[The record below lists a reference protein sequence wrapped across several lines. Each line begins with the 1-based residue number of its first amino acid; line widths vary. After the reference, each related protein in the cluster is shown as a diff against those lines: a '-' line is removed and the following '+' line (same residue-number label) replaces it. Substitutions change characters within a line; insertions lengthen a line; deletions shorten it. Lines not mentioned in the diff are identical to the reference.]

1 MSRLL
6 HQLYNWF
13 LFAGT
18 MFFAAGASGFSD
30 AGAGGGGGEGSE
42 GGAAGSGDSGDPGA
56 DPGAG
61 EGGEDA
67 SAGDGAA
74 GDDRRAADGGDRDR
88 DLDAPVDLGDGR
100 TVPAKWKNVFEAA
113 KGQGLEKEVKQLFF
127 ANQRLTQK
135 FPGGVNEALTLANQ
149 LEEVGGFEA
158 IQEMQSDLETYH
170 ADAETFAKDPAKWI
184 ETSFAEDVDASL
196 KAFAASL
203 DYVSDK
209 HPEHYNHL
217 LGKVVANTLDQGPV
231 HEIYSLLAS
240 LKDNPAAQKLAK
252 DLARYYNG
260 IKELAAK
267 VPEKK
272 VEPER
277 AKLEADRQK
286 LASEQEQLRNHTVNS
301 QTIPLLGRQMTT
313 QIEKLAKD
321 AGFDVKKFIA
331 EQPEAAQSLRAKILN
346 QVMAKAAADK
356 VFVKNYKAVMNQGD
370 TQRAIAMMNK
380 QHQAILPD
388 IVRDVAKG
396 FGIAKKGGTAARTN
410 AGGNAGS
417 TSRASG
423 GNSGG
428 MTRVSAKPPANEIDW
443 GKTGNRIYDSEAVLK
458 NGKVVTWA

>member
-18 MFFAAGASGFSD
+18 MFFAAGASSMGD
-30 AGAGGGGGEGSE
+30 AGGGAGGGGGEGSSSV
-42 GGAAGSGDSGDPGA
+42 GSGDNSGGDG
-56 DPGAG
+56 
-61 EGGEDA
+61 A
-67 SAGDGAA
+67 SAGDDGSSASAA
-74 GDDRRAADGGDRDR
+74 GDDGEAAASGEGEGAGAGDP
-88 DLDAPVDLGDGR
+88 DAPVDLGDGR

-113 KGQGLEKEVKQLFF
+113 KGQGLEKEVRQLFF

-286 LASEQEQLRNHTVNS
+286 LASEQEQLRNQTVNS

-331 EQPEAAQSLRAKILN
+331 EQPEAAQSLRTKILN

-380 QHQAILPD
+380 KHQAILPD

-396 FGIAKKGGTAARTN
+396 FGIAKKAGTATRGN